1 MNKVSVLFGTAEA
14 KSHGYLSLQLY
25 YYVNQD
31 LNCWANKRKP
41 MAVIMNM
48 AAGIEDRIYGCLSEN
63 KRIHKAFQSTAH
75 GEINLYANVV
85 FTSNH
90 CHRVTTQL
98 QLIHYYYYYYYYY

>member
-1 MNKVSVLFGTAEA
+1 MVSVLLGAAEA

-25 YYVNQD
+25 YSINQD

-48 AAGIEDRIYGCLSEN
+48 AAGTEDRIRCCLSEN
-63 KRIHKAFQSTAH
+63 KRIHKVFQFTAQ

-85 FTSNH
+85 FTSN
-90 CHRVTTQL
+90 VF
-98 QLIHYYYYYYYYY
+98 